1 MRMGSMLAMAALL
14 SPGCSREGK
23 STTKVVDSDPGLVSA
38 RQSWRKQQEQMLRS
52 ELSPLSRIDFVHL
65 PVGEHVVA
73 ADAAPL
79 KLSAAAMA
87 PYQGK
92 IQLQVEA
99 GKLRLSAA
107 PPVPRNGQLVGQA
120 ELENG
125 NVVALG
131 RLRLMVVGLPADPS
145 LAVYDPEAPEQR
157 AFRGLHYFEDDGR
170 YVARAHLE
178 RYPQPRPVRVAA
190 SRGSDKEL
198 TALGTLRFTL
208 ADKAASL
215 EAYSEGEGTGRLFLI
230 FKDETSGKPGGSY
243 GAGRYLYAKLLAG
256 DDAVL
261 DFNQAWNPL
270 CAYSSYFHC
279 PIPPRQDWLAQP
291 IPVGERPYHE

>member
-1 MRMGSMLAMAALL
+1 MVVALL
-14 SPGCSREGK
+14 GMSLLAGCKGREN
-23 STTKVVDSDPGLVSA
+23 STTMVVENPELVQARKV
-38 RQSWRKQQEQMLRS
+38 WRGQQEQMLRS
-52 ELSPLSRIDFVHL
+52 ELSPLSRVEFVHL
-65 PVGEHVVA
+65 PVGDHVVA

-87 PYQGK
+87 PYQGN
-92 IQLQVEA
+92 IRLRVEP
-99 GKLRLSAA
+99 GKLMLSAE
-107 PPVPRNGQLVGQA
+107 PSVRLNGQFTGQA
-120 ELENG
+120 ELANG
-125 NVVALG
+125 NVIAVG

-145 LAVYDPEAPEQR
+145 IAVYDPQAPEQR
-157 AFRGLHYFEDDGR
+157 SFAGLHYFPDDGR
-170 YVARAHLE
+170 YVAKAHLE

-208 ADKAASL
+208 MGQASSL

-243 GAGRYLYAKLLAG
+243 GAGRYLYATLHG
-256 DDAVL
+256 DDTLL

-279 PIPPRQDWLAQP
+279 PIPPRQDWLTQA
-291 IPVGERPYHE
+291 IPVGEKPYH

>member
-1 MRMGSMLAMAALL
+1 MVLLGMSALL
-14 SPGCSREGK
+14 APGCNRGGGE
-23 STTKVVDSDPGLVSA
+23 STTTVVDSDPALTAA
-38 RQSWRKQQEQMLRS
+38 RQSWRKQQDQMLRS

-65 PVGEHVVA
+65 PAGDHVVA
-73 ADAAPL
+73 ADTAPL
-79 KLSAAAMA
+79 KLTAAAVA
-87 PYQGK
+87 PYQGS
-92 IQLQVEA
+92 IRLHVET
-99 GKLRLSAA
+99 GKLTLSAA
-107 PPVPRNGQLVGQA
+107 PPVARNGQLTGQA
-120 ELENG
+120 ELMNG
-125 NVVALG
+125 NVVAVG
-131 RLRLMVVGLPADPS
+131 RLRLMVVGLPEDPS
-145 LAVYDPEAPEQR
+145 IAVYDPQAPEQL
-157 AFRGLHYFEDDGR
+157 AFSGLHYFEDDGR

-208 ADKAASL
+208 AGQASSL

-230 FKDETSGKPGGSY
+230 FKDVTSGKPGGSY
-243 GAGRYLYAKLLAG
+243 GAGRYLYAKLEG
-256 DDAVL
+256 DDALL

-291 IPVGERPYHE
+291 IPVGEKPYHE